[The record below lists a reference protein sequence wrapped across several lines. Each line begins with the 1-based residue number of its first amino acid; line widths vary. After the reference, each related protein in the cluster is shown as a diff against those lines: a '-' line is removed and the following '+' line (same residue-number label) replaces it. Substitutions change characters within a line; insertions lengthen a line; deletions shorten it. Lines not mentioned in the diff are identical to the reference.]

1 MVCLR
6 MTHALTYDTLP
17 PHSTLRREIVGG
29 VLKITAAAEEPSDVA
44 RRDARLRAALP
55 AAMLSGALLVAFLA
69 AIGSTFMSNRRN
81 IGSGLMIVLF
91 VAFAV
96 FCAALFLLVW
106 RAQYAARVEALERA
120 FQQTTIL
127 AASPG
132 RLLIET
138 SGPLGQE
145 SQELRT
151 SRDVKSNG
159 ELVGMRLSRGGY
171 IVCIDVLV
179 SDRTDCLPVLCGRS
193 EAELR
198 WVLRNLEAAIHPI
211 H

>member
-1 MVCLR
+1 

-17 PHSTLRREIVGG
+17 PHSTLRREVVDG
-29 VLKITAAAEEPSDVA
+29 VLKITAAAEEPSDTA

-55 AAMLSGALLVAFLA
+55 AAMLSGALLLAFLA
-69 AIGSTFMSNRRN
+69 AIGSTFLANRRN
-81 IGSGLMIVLF
+81 IGSGLMVVLF
-91 VAFAV
+91 VAFVV

-106 RAQYAARVEALERA
+106 RAQYEARIDALESA
-120 FQQTTIL
+120 FRQTTIL

-138 SGPLGQE
+138 FGPLGQE

-151 SRDVKSNG
+151 SYDGDG
-159 ELVGMRLSRGGY
+159 ELVCMRLSRGGS
-171 IVCIDVLV
+171 ISCIHVLV
-179 SDRTDCLPVLCGRS
+179 SGRTDTVAVLCGRS

-198 WVLRNLEAAIHPI
+198 WVLQNIEAALYPKP
-211 H
+211 